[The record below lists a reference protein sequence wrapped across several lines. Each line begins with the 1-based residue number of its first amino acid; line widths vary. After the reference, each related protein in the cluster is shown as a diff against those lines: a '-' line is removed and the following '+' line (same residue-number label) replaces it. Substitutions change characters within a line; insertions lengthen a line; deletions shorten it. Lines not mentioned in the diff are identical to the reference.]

1 MDNLVNKFANA
12 DIEPSVHSED
22 TSSDEDS
29 NDEKTQLESGTTTE
43 TSAEVSVRD
52 SESTVDDKGKIS
64 DNSEAEESED
74 DSEVTSKKRK
84 WMDEVQ
90 YYQQTTEN
98 LIPRQPFKR
107 LVREIVREFKPD
119 GRITEEAINILQT
132 VTEDGMGELFRISQM
147 LAIHRGSVTVQP
159 KDIQMARHTCQ
170 TLKWDL

>member
-1 MDNLVNKFANA
+1 MENLVNQLANA

-22 TSSDEDS
+22 TSSDEES
-29 NDEKTQLESGTTTE
+29 NAEQSQIESGTTTE

-64 DNSEAEESED
+64 DGEESAD

-84 WMDEVQ
+84 WIDEVR

-98 LIPRQPFKR
+98 LIPRQSFKR
-107 LVREIVREFKPD
+107 LVREILQDMKPD
-119 GRITEEAINILQT
+119 GRITEEAINVLQA

-147 LAIHRGSVTVQP
+147 LAIHRDSVTIQP

-170 TLKWDL
+170 SFKWDL